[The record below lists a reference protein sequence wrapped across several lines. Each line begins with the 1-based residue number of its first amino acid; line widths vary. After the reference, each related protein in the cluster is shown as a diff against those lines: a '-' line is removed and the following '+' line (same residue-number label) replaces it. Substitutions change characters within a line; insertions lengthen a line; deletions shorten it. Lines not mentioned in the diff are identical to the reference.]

1 MIQDQWQR
9 RKQTKEERRA
19 AKKAKLD
26 PENYKSALD
35 VHKENERKRKRELD
49 DGTGADQE
57 TNSLQKLK
65 EGLARPQQQ
74 VKKPKLKHDETKTPL
89 SSKPKTKEHIAE
101 DDVAIRRQKTEKRRM
116 KRERKKEKN
125 ISKREKKEAKKQEKQ
140 QSTADKPAAQKS
152 GIVSKKDSSGKVS
165 KGKNAKSKPQGLEAQ
180 SNDVEDQEADEVVT
194 DLIDDEAGVDSE
206 HDADDDDSDE
216 GDAENDE
223 DDEDME
229 ESSGFALDGFNEL
242 DTTYSG
248 AESMSSDASSEPE
261 TPTFDVSGQLSSAS
275 SSSSIVPPS
284 EPDAKS
290 SQASPKKSMT
300 ASIQSQTSAPHSTKN
315 NSKSEPSV
323 PQRPLPQLNTT
334 PAQVNDKAKESSKF
348 PKLTEADSEKLKERL
363 ESRLAALRAAR
374 KADGPD
380 GKPARNRQDL
390 IDARRQ
396 KQERRK
402 QHKKELR
409 QKVIQ
414 EQSAEDEAARLRGGS
429 GSPMWSPNAILSP
442 REPQN
447 NFSFGK
453 VAFADGEVDVG
464 SGSAVDGKKKGPQ
477 DAKTAL
483 EAAKKKQDRL
493 NDLDEDKRNNIEE
506 KDRWLNAKK
515 RIQGEKVRDNTSL
528 LKKTLKRQD
537 KGKAKSEKEWIVR
550 IEGVQAGKA
559 AKQRKRDD
567 NLKKRKDEKGSK
579 RGKSKP
585 APKPKKRPGF
595 EGSWKLGT
603 KEGRGP

>member
-1 MIQDQWQR
+1 M
-9 RKQTKEERRA
+9 
-19 AKKAKLD
+19 
-26 PENYKSALD
+26 D
-35 VHKENERKRKRELD
+35 VHKENERKRKRELGD
-49 DGTGADQE
+49 ENGADDQSDTLE
-57 TNSLQKLK
+57 KPK
-65 EGLARPQQQ
+65 EGLKRAQKQT
-74 VKKPKLKHDETKTPL
+74 KKPKLDDDKSE
-89 SSKPKTKEHIAE
+89 SKSASISKLKSKEHTAE
-101 DDVAIRRQKTEKRRM
+101 EDEAIRSQKAEKRRL

-125 ISKREKKEAKKQEKQ
+125 TSKREKKEARKVEKQ
-140 QSTADKPAAQKS
+140 QSTADKPVAEKS
-152 GIVSKKDSSGKVS
+152 QTLPKKSSSGKGSEVKRS
-165 KGKNAKSKPQGLEAQ
+165 KSNNNELEEESSDEEDSEAQ
-180 SNDVEDQEADEVVT
+180 DEVAA
-194 DLIDDEAGVDSE
+194 LLDDEAEVDSE
-206 HDADDDDSDE
+206 DDAEADGDE
-216 GDAENDE
+216 DRDNENDE
-223 DDEDME
+223 GDEDME
-229 ESSGFALDGFNEL
+229 EASGFALDGFNEL
-242 DTTYSG
+242 DTTHSG
-248 AESMSSDASSEPE
+248 AESISSDASSEPE
-261 TPTFDVSGQLSSAS
+261 TPTFDISGQLSSAS

-284 EPDAKS
+284 ESDTNNAQAKS
-290 SQASPKKSMT
+290 RNSKT
-300 ASIQSQTSAPHSTKN
+300 ASTQVLTFANQPVQKAK
-315 NSKSEPSV
+315 SKPSI
-323 PQRPLPQLNTT
+323 PQQPLPELTT
-334 PAQVNDKAKESSKF
+334 PSAQVNGETNGPSKF
-348 PKLTEADSEKLKERL
+348 PKLTEVDSEKLKERL

-409 QKVIQ
+409 QKVRQ

-429 GSPMWSPNAILSP
+429 GSPIWSPNAILSP

-453 VAFADGEVDVG
+453 VAFADGQEVDTG

-483 EAAKKKQDRL
+483 EAANKKQDRL
-493 NDLDEDKRNNIEE
+493 NGLDEDKRNNIEE

-537 KGKAKSEKEWIVR
+537 KGKAKSEKEWTDR

-567 NLKKRKDEKGSK
+567 NLKKRKEEKGSK
-579 RGKSKP
+579 KGKSKP

-603 KEGRGP
+603 KGGRGP